1 MILTFL
7 GIACCS
13 PLFLLIPLCPEVL
26 VCALQLPLETLVA
39 IVLILR
45 VLELLYRVNAL
56 VDVLAL
62 EVVDI
67 ELRQLL
73 LLAGLDD
80 IRDGEDPKSGPI
92 PRVDGGDTGRGPL
105 RSTETPDPYPVL

>member
-1 MILTFL
+1 M
-7 GIACCS
+7 
-13 PLFLLIPLCPEVL
+13 
-26 VCALQLPLETLVA
+26 
-39 IVLILR
+39 LR

-73 LLAGLDD
+73 LLAGLDST
-80 IRDGEDPKSGPI
+80 ELEEEKSALRI
-92 PRVDGGDTGRGPL
+92 DGGEAPRDPR
-105 RSTETPDPYPVL
+105 RSTPLP

>member
-1 MILTFL
+1 M
-7 GIACCS
+7 
-13 PLFLLIPLCPEVL
+13 
-26 VCALQLPLETLVA
+26 VCALQLPLDTLVA
-39 IVLILR
+39 IVLMLR

-73 LLAGLDD
+73 LLAGLDST
-80 IRDGEDPKSGPI
+80 ELEEEKSALRI
-92 PRVDGGDTGRGPL
+92 DGGEAPRDPR
-105 RSTETPDPYPVL
+105 RSTPLP

>member
-1 MILTFL
+1 M
-7 GIACCS
+7 
-13 PLFLLIPLCPEVL
+13 
-26 VCALQLPLETLVA
+26 
-39 IVLILR
+39 LR

-73 LLAGLDD
+73 LLAELDSVKL
-80 IRDGEDPKSGPI
+80 EEAKSGPA
-92 PRVDGGDTGRGPL
+92 PRIDGGDAPRGPL
-105 RSTETPDPYPVL
+105 RST